1 MVYRAEIHLKKCN
14 NDYVGEMARRI
25 SEKVIDH
32 SGRDKNSKT
41 PNRKHL
47 PY

>member
-14 NDYVGEMARRI
+14 NDYVGKMARHI

-32 SGRDKNSKT
+32 SGRNKNSKT
-41 PNRKHL
+41 PTRKHL